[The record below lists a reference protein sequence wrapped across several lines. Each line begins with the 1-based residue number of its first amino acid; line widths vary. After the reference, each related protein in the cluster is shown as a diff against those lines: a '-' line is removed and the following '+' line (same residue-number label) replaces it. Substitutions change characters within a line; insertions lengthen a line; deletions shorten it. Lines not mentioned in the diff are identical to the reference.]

1 MADPLAFLDDEL
13 SALRAQGVYR
23 WPRRLRGE
31 QRPVCVYDGRRVI
44 NLCSNNYLGLANDPR
59 LKEAACRAVQEE
71 GVGSGAVRTIAGNM
85 EIHERLEARL
95 AAFKHTEAALLYQSG
110 FAANAGTVSA
120 ILGRGDIVVSDE
132 LNHASIIDGCR
143 LSGAERKIFPHR
155 DVEAAR
161 RCLGEARDAAKE
173 TPPAPRQ
180 GQAPRQGAPRRGRVL
195 LITDGVFSMDGDVAP
210 LPALVE
216 AADEFGAIMMVD
228 DAHASGVMGSGGRGT
243 VDHFGLH
250 GRVHIQVGTL
260 SKAWACLG
268 GYVAGSRTL
277 IEFLM
282 QRARPLL
289 FSTSHP
295 PSVAATALAALDRI
309 EADPALIARLWDNT
323 RFFKAGLARLGFD
336 TGASETPI
344 TPILI
349 GDEAKA
355 MRFSDRLF
363 EEGVFALGI
372 AYPTVPRGRARVRTI
387 VTAGHTRDHLSE
399 ALEICGRVGYEMGF
413 LA

>member
-1 MADPLAFLDDEL
+1 VTDPAPLTGPLAFLDDEL
-13 SALRAQGVYR
+13 AALRAQGVYR
-23 WPRRLRGE
+23 WPRRLTGE
-31 QRPVCVYDGRRVI
+31 QAPVCVYDGRRVI
-44 NLCSNNYLGLANDPR
+44 NLCANNYLGLANDPR
-59 LKEAACRAVQEE
+59 LKAAARAAIDEY
-71 GVGSGAVRTIAGNM
+71 GVGSGAVRTIAVNLA
-85 EIHERLEARL
+85 IHEQVEARL
-95 AAFKHTEAALLYQSG
+95 AAFAHTEAALLYQSG
-110 FAANAGTVSA
+110 FTANAGTVSA
-120 ILGRGDIVVSDE
+120 ILGRGDVVVSDE

-155 DVEAAR
+155 DVDAAR
-161 RCLGEARDAAKE
+161 RALADARGGASG
-173 TPPAPRQ
+173 PRK
-180 GQAPRQGAPRRGRVL
+180 VL

-210 LPALVE
+210 LPALV
-216 AADEFGAIMMVD
+216 AAAAEFGAIMMVD
-228 DAHASGVMGSGGRGT
+228 DAHASGVMGAAGRGT

-295 PSVAATALAALDRI
+295 PAVAATALAALDRI
-309 EADPALIARLWDNT
+309 EADPGLIERLWDNT
-323 RFFKAGLARLGFD
+323 RFLKAGLARLGFD

-344 TPILI
+344 TPIMI

-372 AYPTVPRGRARVRTI
+372 AYPTVPRGKARVRTI
-387 VTAGHTRDHLSE
+387 VTAGHTRAQLSE
-399 ALEICGRVGYEMGF
+399 ALDVCGRVGREMGVV
-413 LA
+413 A

>member
-1 MADPLAFLDDEL
+1 MPPAEPLAFLDDEL
-13 SALRAQGVYR
+13 AALRAQGLYR
-23 WPRRLRGE
+23 WPRRLTGE
-31 QRPVCVYDGRRVI
+31 QAPVCVYDGRRVI

-59 LKEAACRAVQEE
+59 LKAAARAAIDEY
-71 GVGSGAVRTIAGNM
+71 GVGSGAVRTIAGNLA
-85 EIHERLEARL
+85 IHEQVEARL
-95 AAFKHTEAALLYQSG
+95 AAFKRTEAALLYQSG
-110 FAANAGTVSA
+110 FTANAGTVSA
-120 ILGRGDIVVSDE
+120 ILGRGDVVVSDE

-155 DVEAAR
+155 DVGAAR
-161 RCLGEARDAAKE
+161 RALAGVRDAAD
-173 TPPAPRQ
+173 T
-180 GQAPRQGAPRRGRVL
+180 GGGRRKVL

-210 LPALVE
+210 LPELVE
-216 AADEFGAIMMVD
+216 AAEEFGAIMMVD
-228 DAHASGVMGSGGRGT
+228 DAHASGVMGAAGRGT

-250 GRVHIQVGTL
+250 GRIHIQVGTL

-268 GYVAGSRTL
+268 GYVAGSRAL
-277 IEFLM
+277 IDYLM

-309 EADPALIARLWDNT
+309 EADPGLIDRLWENT

-336 TGASETPI
+336 TGTSETPI
-344 TPILI
+344 TPIMI

-372 AYPTVPRGRARVRTI
+372 AYPTVPRGRSRVRTI
-387 VTAGHTRDHLSE
+387 VTAGHTREQLSE
-399 ALEICGRVGYEMGF
+399 ALEICGRVGREMGVS
-413 LA
+413 A